1 MQMRKKMLK
10 SEYVTLIQEHFAA
23 INQKMTNLDKSTL
36 PRLKEIVEEYSIE
49 CDEELIIV
57 TTEALKMQQKL
68 KKARENKK
76 IADDIKNEEEEERSK
91 LLLLQLDM

>member
-1 MQMRKKMLK
+1 MVLFFTYLK
-10 SEYVTLIQEHFAA
+10 NTPFFI
-23 INQKMTNLDKSTL
+23 
-36 PRLKEIVEEYSIE
+36 
-49 CDEELIIV
+49 
-57 TTEALKMQQKL
+57 